1 MKGTKVLWTLALGVL
16 WIGIVATPALAAYS
30 SHQNDQ
36 DINDFLAVYPFTRS
50 SKLNDC
56 SLCHPGGK
64 ITQNGKTSTYG
75 SCDYCHITY
84 GIQPPYG
91 QIPLNA
97 YGTDYKSGGRSQLA
111 LHAIE
116 AVDSDGDG
124 YNNLDEIHALTF
136 PGDKNDLPGL
146 LPATMVVLTQKDI
159 QKLPRHKQFLLY
171 NAQKSQDF
179 YATYEGTTIADLLEK
194 VNVQPGATQITVFA
208 PDGFSKTFPI
218 EAPDPQI
225 PPNFQ
230 YDVLGPYPQGI
241 YYAGLDFVEYP
252 KRPVY
257 HTGST
262 IPGDLYM
269 ILAYKRDGA
278 LLTPGILEPDPNTPG
293 RLVLNGEGPFRL
305 VNPQKGAGAPDRPST
320 ATSPVGDGF
329 DYDSK
334 KDHNAGSSVRSV
346 TAIRV
351 EPLPPGTTDFA
362 WAEGGWNL
370 VDQKKIVIYGAIDP
384 VTYPITGQIL
394 DKKRNPIA
402 HVLVTFGL
410 GSMGQAGSSISGS
423 DGNFE
428 QNLPAGTYTI
438 TPSKAGYT
446 FTPAS
451 MDINLLPPKKGVKIQ
466 FKAYPA
472 P

>member
-1 MKGTKVLWTLALGVL
+1 MKKVTLFWILTLGILWTVGT
-16 WIGIVATPALAAYS
+16 ATPGWSAYS

-36 DINDFLAVYPFTRS
+36 DINNFLSIYPFTRS

-56 SLCHPGGK
+56 SLCHPGGN
-64 ITQNGKTSTYG
+64 ITQGGKTSSYG

-97 YGTDYKSGGRSQLA
+97 YGTDYKNAGRTQLA
-111 LHAIE
+111 LHTIE
-116 AVDSDGDG
+116 AEDSDGDG
-124 YNNLDEIHALTF
+124 YSNLDEIHALTF
-136 PGDKNDLPGL
+136 PGVNKDHPGL
-146 LPATMVVLTQKDI
+146 LPATTVVFAQKDI

-179 YATYEGTTIADLLEK
+179 YATYEGPTVADLLQK
-194 VNVQPGATQITVFA
+194 VNIQSGAKQITVFA

-218 EAPDPQI
+218 DASDPQT

-241 YYAGLDFVEYP
+241 YYAGLDFVDYP
-252 KRPVY
+252 YRPVY
-257 HTGST
+257 HDGST
-262 IPGDLYM
+262 IPDKLYM
-269 ILAYKRDGA
+269 ILAYKRNGDF
-278 LLTPGILEPDPNTPG
+278 LTPGILQPDPNTPG

-305 VNPQKGAGAPDRPST
+305 VNPQKVAGAPDRPST
-320 ATSPVGDGF
+320 ATTPVGDGF
-329 DYDSK
+329 DYDPN

-362 WAEGGWNL
+362 WTEGGWNL

-384 VTYPITGQIL
+384 VTYPITGEIV
-394 DKKRNPIA
+394 DKKRNPVTD
-402 HVLVTFGL
+402 VLVTFGL
-410 GSMGQAGSSISGS
+410 ASMGQAGAATSDS
-423 DGNFE
+423 DGKFE

-446 FTPAS
+446 FTPDS
-451 MDINLLPPKKGVKIQ
+451 KEINLSKNGAKIK
-466 FKAYPA
+466 FRANPV

>member
-1 MKGTKVLWTLALGVL
+1 MKKVTLFWILTLGILWTVGTT
-16 WIGIVATPALAAYS
+16 TPGWSAYS

-36 DINDFLAVYPFTRS
+36 DINNFLSIYPFTRS

-56 SLCHPGGK
+56 SLCHPGGN
-64 ITQNGKTSTYG
+64 ITQGGKTSSYG

-97 YGTDYKSGGRSQLA
+97 YGTDYKDAGRTQLA
-111 LHAIE
+111 LHTIE

-124 YNNLDEIHALTF
+124 YSNLDEIRALTF
-136 PGDKNDLPGL
+136 PGANNDHPGL
-146 LPATMVVLTQKDI
+146 VPATTVVLAQKDI
-159 QKLPRHKQFLLY
+159 QKLPRHKEFLLY

-179 YATYEGTTIADLLEK
+179 YATYEGPTVADLLQK
-194 VNVQPGATQITVFA
+194 VNMQSGATQITVFA

-218 EAPDPQI
+218 DAPDPQT
-225 PPNFQ
+225 PPNFH

-241 YYAGLDFVEYP
+241 YYGGLDFVAYP
-252 KRPVY
+252 YRPVY
-257 HTGST
+257 HNGAT
-262 IPGDLYM
+262 IPDKLYM
-269 ILAYKRDGA
+269 ILAYKRDGDF
-278 LLTPGILEPDPNTPG
+278 LTPGILQPDPNTPG

-305 VNPQKGAGAPDRPST
+305 VNPQKVVGPPDRPST
-320 ATSPVGDGF
+320 AQPLGDGY
-329 DYDSK
+329 DYDPN

-362 WAEGGWNL
+362 WTEGGWNL

-384 VTYPITGQIL
+384 ATYPVTGAIL
-394 DKKRNPIA
+394 DKNRNPVPD
-402 HVLVTFGL
+402 VLVTFGL
-410 GSMGQAGSSISGS
+410 ASMGQAGAATSDS
-423 DGNFE
+423 DGKFE

-446 FTPAS
+446 FTPDS
-451 MDINLLPPKKGVKIQ
+451 KEINLSKNGAKIK
-466 FKAYPA
+466 FRANPV

>member
-1 MKGTKVLWTLALGVL
+1 MKRMQFFWIPVLGALC
-16 WIGIVATPALAAYS
+16 IAAMATPSLAAYS

-36 DINDFLAVYPFTRS
+36 DINNFLSVYAFTRS

-64 ITQNGKTSTYG
+64 ITQGGKTSSYG
-75 SCDYCHITY
+75 SCDYCHLTY

-97 YGTDYKSGGRSQLA
+97 YGTDYKNAGRNQLA
-111 LHAIE
+111 FHDIE
-116 AVDSDGDG
+116 AEDSDGDS
-124 YNNLDEIHALTF
+124 YSNLDEIHALAF
-136 PGDKNDLPGL
+136 PGDKNDYPGL
-146 LPATMVVLTQKDI
+146 LPATTVVLTQKDI

-179 YATYEGTTIADLLEK
+179 YATYEGPTVADLLEK
-194 VNVQPGATQITVFA
+194 VNIQPGATQITVFA
-208 PDGFSKTFPI
+208 PDGFSKAFPI
-218 EAPDPQI
+218 DAPDPQI

-241 YYAGLDFVEYP
+241 YYAGLDFVAYP
-252 KRPVY
+252 KHPIY
-257 HTGST
+257 PNGAT
-262 IPGDLYM
+262 IPDELEM
-269 ILAYKRDGA
+269 ILAYRRDGA
-278 LLTPGILEPDPNTPG
+278 FLTPGILQPDPNTPG

-305 VNPQKGAGAPDRPST
+305 VNPQKVAGAPDRPST
-320 ATSPVGDGF
+320 APPPPVGDGF
-329 DYDSK
+329 DYDSN

-351 EPLPPGTTDFA
+351 EPLPEGTTDFA
-362 WAEGGWNL
+362 WTEGGWNL
-370 VDQKKIVIYGAIDP
+370 VDQKKLVIYGAIDP
-384 VTYPITGQIL
+384 PTFPITGEIL
-394 DKKRNPIA
+394 DKDRNPVTD
-402 HVLVTFGL
+402 VLVTFGL
-410 GSMGQAGSSISGS
+410 VSMGQAGRATSDS
-423 DGNFE
+423 DGKFE

-446 FTPAS
+446 FTPDS
-451 MDINLLPPKKGVKIQ
+451 MEINLSKKGAKIK
-466 FKAYPA
+466 FKAIAA